1 MDTEQNFKPT
11 EKEITENVIGVGA
24 LVVTPDFQFLTVEEL
39 RTKRSTR
46 KIAGMRT
53 APMETVFAG
62 ESDDKALTRLFQEE
76 VVFNGTSL
84 PLDKKVLLCKIQLT
98 RGIWL
103 HGYLLQI
110 EQPSSVVI
118 GTEGNEVA
126 NPVWTNIDEVIYS
139 DPNEWLFRPGVRE
152 LILSYLNY
160 LANPQHFSTQHFF
173 QTRGEVPSIVFD
185 FLEV

>member
-76 VVFNGTSL
+76 VVLQGMVL
-84 PLDKKVLLCKIQLT
+84 ELDKKILLCKIQLT
-98 RGIWL
+98 EGVWL
-103 HGYLLQI
+103 HGYLLQVD
-110 EQPSSVVI
+110 QPVPVVT
-118 GTEGNEVA
+118 GTENGEVA
-126 NPVWTNIDEVIYS
+126 NPEWTKIDDVLHSNPDI
-139 DPNEWLFRPGVRE
+139 WAFRPGVKE
-152 LILSYLNY
+152 LTISYLNY
-160 LANPQHFSTQHFF
+160 LTDPQHFSAQRFF
-173 QTRGEVPSIVFD
+173 QTQEKISDAVFN
-185 FLEV
+185 LLGV